1 MDQKLNKVMFKLKK
15 EQGDKEE
22 VKYEENSLK
31 HSSLAFIF
39 SFGSCGIF
47 SL

>member
-1 MDQKLNKVMFKLKK
+1 MFKLEK

-31 HSSLAFIF
+31 HCSLAFIF
-39 SFGSCGIF
+39 SFDSVYLVPVGF
-47 SL
+47 SSL